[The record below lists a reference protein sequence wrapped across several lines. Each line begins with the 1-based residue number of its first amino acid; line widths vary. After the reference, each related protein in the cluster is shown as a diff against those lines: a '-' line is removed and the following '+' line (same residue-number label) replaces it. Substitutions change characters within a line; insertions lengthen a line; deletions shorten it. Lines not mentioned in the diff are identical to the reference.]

1 MSADRRPHRCWS
13 PRSPRPW
20 PAAPPCK
27 REALPAVHPAR
38 PAPERPLNTSRIIHC
53 LQPHPCSCWAP
64 ETSLWSEKTL
74 QSSVSVVWVTNTYT
88 EQLCSICNSEANPK
102 AHPGEIRG
110 VRVSITLRQRWSCPP
125 RQDCRRAHLSS
136 TTPSISLAA
145 RQFLLGLSHYLR
157 PWNGLPCRAPSL
169 GPSSNALFLIKPF
182 RIAGSTNEL
191 KPPWSF
197 MDLWESLSLGHQ

>member
-1 MSADRRPHRCWS
+1 MLCSVSPVSKKACPKASKNSVLHLSRHQALFLPSPLLQVESCCSMSADRRPHRCWS

-110 VRVSITLRQRWSCPP
+110 VRV
-125 RQDCRRAHLSS
+125 A
-136 TTPSISLAA
+136 
-145 RQFLLGLSHYLR
+145 LL
-157 PWNGLPCRAPSL
+157 
-169 GPSSNALFLIKPF
+169 
-182 RIAGSTNEL
+182 
-191 KPPWSF
+191 
-197 MDLWESLSLGHQ
+197 